1 MIAEDVNQINE
12 WIKNYSD
19 TFFNYIH
26 ARLKD
31 KTAAKDILQETFI
44 AAWRNLSSFKKEADE
59 KTWLYSIL
67 KNKLVD
73 HYRMRTRAMTDLVD
87 DNYFF
92 DNVDH
97 WTEISAP
104 KQWYDAA
111 AFLNKKEFYTVL
123 DQCKSKLNRLQELAF
138 TMKYIDEQ
146 ETDFICK
153 VLQITTSNYWVI
165 IHRCK
170 LQLRHCLEKNWFL
183 NEKKNED
190 K

>member
-44 AAWRNLSSFKKEADE
+44 AAWKNRSSFKKEAGE
-59 KTWLYSIL
+59 KAWLYSIL

-73 HYRMRTRAMTDLVD
+73 HYRMQSRSITYLADN
-87 DNYFF
+87 NYFF
-92 DNVDH
+92 DDGDH
-97 WTEISAP
+97 WTDISGP
-104 KQWYDAA
+104 KQWNNAA
-111 AFLNKKEFYTVL
+111 ASLNKKEFYIVL
-123 DQCKSKLNRLQELAF
+123 DQCKSKLTTLQQLAF
-138 TMKYIDEQ
+138 TMKYIDER

-165 IHRCK
+165 IHRGK
-170 LQLRHCLEKNWFL
+170 LQLRICLEKNWFL
-183 NEKKNED
+183 NEKK
-190 K
+190 